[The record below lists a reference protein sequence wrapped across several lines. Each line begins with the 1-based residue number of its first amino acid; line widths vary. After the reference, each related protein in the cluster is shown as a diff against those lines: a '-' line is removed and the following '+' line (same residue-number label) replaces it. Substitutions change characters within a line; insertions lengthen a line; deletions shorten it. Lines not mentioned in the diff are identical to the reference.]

1 MLVDI
6 FAYPFMQNAFLAG
19 SIVAILAGVVGV
31 FVIARGLSFITH
43 TFADIGF
50 SGAAMAVYLGWNPLY
65 GFLLFT
71 VSSAMVLAQ
80 LGLKVFRRDV
90 ANGVV
95 LSFFL
100 GLGILFLSLATKQVS
115 SVINLLF
122 GSIFGISRSQAYEL
136 MGLSAAVLVVLFLGY
151 RMLLFDTFD
160 PAGAEAKG
168 LPVRMISTVFLFLLS
183 ITVVGAAQLM
193 GTLLV
198 FTLTIIPA
206 ASARHLTHRVPRMM
220 LYAAFLALIGVW
232 VGLFLGYYT
241 NAPVTF
247 YIATVE
253 TLIYVAATTYQKI
266 RNRRISP

>member
-1 MLVDI
+1 VDI
-6 FAYPFMQNAFLAG
+6 FSYPLMQNAFLAG
-19 SIVAILAGVVGV
+19 SIVAIVAGVIGV

-71 VSSAMVLAQ
+71 VSSALVLAQ
-80 LGLKVFRRDV
+80 LGLKFFRRDV

-100 GLGILFLSLATKQVS
+100 GLGILFLSLSTKQVS
-115 SVINLLF
+115 SVTQLLF
-122 GSIFGISRSQAYEL
+122 GSIYGIGREQVYEL
-136 MGLSAAVLVVLFLGY
+136 VGMAVLVLLVLFLCY

-160 PAGAEAKG
+160 PLGAEAKG
-168 LPVRMISTVFLFLLS
+168 LPVRLLSMIFLLLLS
-183 ITVVGAAQLM
+183 VTVVGAAQLV

-198 FTLTIIPA
+198 FTLIILPA
-206 ASARHLTHRVPRMM
+206 ASARLLTHRVPRMM
-220 LYAAFLALIGVW
+220 LCSVTLALIGVW
-232 VGLFLGYYT
+232 AGLFLGYYT

-247 YIATVE
+247 YITSVE
-253 TLIYVAATTYQKI
+253 TLIYLAATLWQKKG
-266 RNRRISP
+266 NRRIVS